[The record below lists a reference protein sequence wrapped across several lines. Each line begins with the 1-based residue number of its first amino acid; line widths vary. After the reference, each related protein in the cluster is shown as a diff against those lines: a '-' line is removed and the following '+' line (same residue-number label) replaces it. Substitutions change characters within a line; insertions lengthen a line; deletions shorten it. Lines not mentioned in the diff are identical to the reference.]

1 MVLNYYRI
9 EHLPYYIS
17 SINLHST
24 FITIDNDCIV
34 RYRFHQKFQ
43 MIYNCDVSVQT
54 SFLEEIHFQQKYR
67 RIMFDIKPLSFY
79 EIHPDLL
86 LFIFVL
92 SPVKLFLY
100 LCKFLENGYS
110 SNISN
115 SAIFI
120 YLFIFRSFHMN
131 RRRCEFTKFENIR
144 ATNCFR

>member
-1 MVLNYYRI
+1 
-9 EHLPYYIS
+9 
-17 SINLHST
+17 
-24 FITIDNDCIV
+24 
-34 RYRFHQKFQ
+34 
-43 MIYNCDVSVQT
+43 
-54 SFLEEIHFQQKYR
+54 
-67 RIMFDIKPLSFY
+67 MFDIKPLSFY